1 MPNVCLLQIFLR
13 CHEKRVLKFIVV
25 LVLENAYVR
34 CDYTYKWQLCPN
46 ITVQHICESEDERET
61 GSITNDRWM

>member
-13 CHEKRVLKFIVV
+13 SHEQKLKFIVV

-34 CDYTYKWQLCPN
+34 SDYTYK
-46 ITVQHICESEDERET
+46 
-61 GSITNDRWM
+61 